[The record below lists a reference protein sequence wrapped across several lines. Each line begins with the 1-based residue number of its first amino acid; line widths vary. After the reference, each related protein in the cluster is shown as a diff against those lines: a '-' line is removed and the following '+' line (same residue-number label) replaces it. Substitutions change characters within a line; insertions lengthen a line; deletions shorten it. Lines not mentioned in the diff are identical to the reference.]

1 MLRRLVMAIEDPK
14 ELLLHVLHAQDASRD
29 RSMQTEVGP
38 SELGGCKRKVW
49 YRLNAQPHTN
59 ENQSKLAAIMGT
71 AIHAA
76 IEEAIGAI
84 DPDGKEYLV
93 ETEVAYGD
101 MKAHVDL
108 FVPSTG
114 AVIDW
119 KTSKV
124 KNLSYFPSKQ
134 QRWQVQVYG
143 YLLAKNGYDVKTVN
157 LVAIARD
164 GAEKDVKV
172 HSEPYDESVA
182 QEALN
187 WLAAVKASTTLPE
200 PEKDASFCKDYCQ
213 YYDATEQM
221 GCGGLK
227 KERIV
232 LSEVVIEDEEVDK
245 HALHYLQ
252 LDSKIKELEKER
264 DSYKA
269 SLEGATGTTASGI
282 EISWTTVKGRE
293 TVDAKE
299 VEKLLG
305 FVPKIIGNESVRL
318 NIKPSGGK

>member
-1 MLRRLVMAIEDPK
+1 MAIEDPK

-38 SELGGCKRKVW
+38 SEIGGCRRKVW

-59 ENQSKLAAIMGT
+59 DNQSKLAAIMGT

-76 IEEAIGAI
+76 IEDAFGAI
-84 DPDGKEYLV
+84 DPEGKEYLV
-93 ETEVAYGD
+93 ETEVAFGD

-124 KNLSYFPSKQ
+124 KNMSYFPSNQ
-134 QRWQVQVYG
+134 QRWQVQIYG
-143 YLLAKNGYDVKTVN
+143 YLLSKNGYEVKTVN

-164 GAEKDVKV
+164 GNEKDVKV
-172 HSEPYDESVA
+172 HSEPYDEVMA
-182 QEALN
+182 
-187 WLAAVKASTTLPE
+187 LAALAWLENVKASKELPA

-232 LSEVVIEDEEVDK
+232 LSEVVIEDAEIDK

-282 EISWTTVKGRE
+282 EISWITVKGRE

-305 FVPKIIGNESVRL
+305 FVPKVVGNESVRL
-318 NIKPSGGK
+318 NIKSNGGK

>member
-1 MLRRLVMAIEDPK
+1 MAIEDPK

-29 RSMQTEVGP
+29 RSLQTEVGP
-38 SELGGCKRKVW
+38 SEIGGCKRKVW

-59 ENQSKLAAIMGT
+59 DNQSKLAAIMGT

-76 IEEAIGAI
+76 IEEAIGAL
-84 DPDGKEYLV
+84 DPEGKEYLV

-119 KTSKV
+119 KTSKI
-124 KNLSYFPSKQ
+124 KNLGYFPSNQ
-134 QRWQVQVYG
+134 QRWQVQLYG
-143 YLLAKNGYDVKTVN
+143 YLLSKNGYEVKTVN

-164 GAEKDVKV
+164 GAEKDIKV
-172 HSEPYDESVA
+172 HTEPYDETMA
-182 QEALN
+182 
-187 WLAAVKASTTLPE
+187 LAALSWLSNVKASTTLPE

-232 LSEVVIEDEEVDK
+232 LSEVVIEDEEIDK

-264 DSYKA
+264 ETLKA
-269 SLEGATGTTASGI
+269 SLEGATGTTRSGV

-293 TVDAKE
+293 TVDSKE

-305 FVPKIIGNESVRL
+305 FVPKVIGNESTRL
-318 NIKPSGGK
+318 NIKPIGGK

>member
-1 MLRRLVMAIEDPK
+1 MAIEDPK
-14 ELLLHVLHAQDASRD
+14 ELLLHVLHSKDASRD
-29 RSMQTEVGP
+29 RSTQTEVGP
-38 SELGGCKRKVW
+38 SEIGGCRRKVW
-49 YRLNAQPHTN
+49 YRLHAQPHTN

-76 IEEAIGAI
+76 IEDAIGTI
-84 DPDGKEYLV
+84 DPEAKEYLV

-124 KNLSYFPSKQ
+124 KNMSYFPSTQ
-134 QRWQVQVYG
+134 QRWQVQLYG
-143 YLLAKNGYDVKTVN
+143 YLLSKNGYKVNTVN

-164 GAEKDVKV
+164 GDEKDVKV
-172 HSEPYDESVA
+172 HTEPYDEVVA
-182 QEALN
+182 LTALA
-187 WLAAVKASTTLPE
+187 WLDAVKKSEVLPD
-200 PEKDASFCKDYCQ
+200 PEKDASFCKSYCQ
-213 YYDATEQM
+213 YYDASGEL
-221 GCGGLK
+221 GCPGLT

-232 LSEVVIEDEEVDK
+232 LSEVVIEDEEIDK

-252 LDSKIKELEKER
+252 LDTKIKELEKQK
-264 DSYKA
+264 DSLKA
-269 SLEGATGTTASGI
+269 SLEGAAGVTASGV

>member
-1 MLRRLVMAIEDPK
+1 MAIEDPK
-14 ELLLHVLHAQDASRD
+14 ELLLHVLHTKDASRS
-29 RSMQTEVGP
+29 RSTQTQVGP
-38 SELGGCKRKVW
+38 SEIGGCRRKVW
-49 YRLNAQPHTN
+49 YRLNAQPETN
-59 ENQSKLAAIMGT
+59 DNQSKLAAIMGT

-76 IEEAIGAI
+76 IEDAIGHI
-84 DPDGKEYLV
+84 DPEGKEYLV

-124 KNLSYFPSKQ
+124 KNLSYFPSTQ

-143 YLLAKNGYDVKTVN
+143 YLLSKNGHEVKTVN

-172 HSEPYDESVA
+172 HTEPYDEA
-182 QEALN
+182 IALQAFE
-187 WLAAVKASTTLPE
+187 WLNQVKTSTVLPE
-200 PEKDASFCKDYCQ
+200 PEKDQSFCKDYCQ
-213 YYDATEQM
+213 YYDATETM

-227 KERIV
+227 KERII
-232 LSEVVIEDEEVDK
+232 LSEVVIEDDEVDK

-269 SLEGATGTTASGI
+269 SLEGTTGTTKSGI
-282 EISWTTVKGRE
+282 QISWSTVKGRE
-293 TVDAKE
+293 TVDSTT

-305 FVPKIIGNESVRL
+305 YVPKVIGNETVRL
-318 NIKPSGGK
+318 NIKSNGGK

>member
-1 MLRRLVMAIEDPK
+1 MAIEDPK
-14 ELLLHVLHAQDASRD
+14 ELLLHVLHNKDASRD
-29 RSMQTEVGP
+29 RSKQTQVGP
-38 SELGGCKRKVW
+38 SEIGSCRRKVW
-49 YRLNAQPHTN
+49 YRLNAQPETN

-76 IEEAIGAI
+76 IEDAIGHI
-84 DPDGKEYLV
+84 DPEGKEYLV
-93 ETEVAYGD
+93 ETEVAFGD

-143 YLLAKNGYDVKTVN
+143 YLLSKNGHEVKTVN

-164 GAEKDVKV
+164 GSEKDVKV
-172 HSEPYDESVA
+172 HTEPYDEAIALEAFAWLNEVKSSV
-182 QEALN
+182 
-187 WLAAVKASTTLPE
+187 TLPE
-200 PEKDASFCKDYCQ
+200 PEKDQSFCKDYCQ

-232 LSEVVIEDEEVDK
+232 LSEVFIEDDDIDK
-245 HALHYLQ
+245 NALHYLQ

-264 DSYKA
+264 DSFKA
-269 SLEGATGTTASGI
+269 SLEGSTGVTKSGI

-293 TVDAKE
+293 TIDSKE

-305 FVPKIIGNESVRL
+305 FVPKVVGNESVRL
-318 NIKPSGGK
+318 NIKTNGGK

>member
-1 MLRRLVMAIEDPK
+1 MAIEDPK
-14 ELLLHVLHAQDASRD
+14 ELLLHVLHSQDASRD
-29 RSMQTEVGP
+29 RSQQTEVGP
-38 SELGGCKRKVW
+38 SEIGGCKRKVW

-84 DPDGKEYLV
+84 DPEGKEYLV

-108 FVPSTG
+108 FIPSSG
-114 AVIDW
+114 AVVDW
-119 KTSKV
+119 KTSKI
-124 KNLSYFPSKQ
+124 KNLGYFPSSQ
-134 QRWQVQVYG
+134 QRWQVQLYG
-143 YLLAKNGYDVKTVN
+143 YLLSKNGYEVKTVN

-164 GAEKDVKV
+164 GSEKDIKV
-172 HSEPYDESVA
+172 HTEPYDEVM
-182 QEALN
+182 ALTALS
-187 WLAAVKASTTLPE
+187 WLANVKASTVLPE
-200 PEKDASFCKDYCQ
+200 PEKDQSFCKDYCQ
-213 YYDATEQM
+213 YYDVTEQM

-232 LSEVVIEDEEVDK
+232 LSEVVIEDAEVDK

-264 DSYKA
+264 ETLKE
-269 SLEGATGTTASGI
+269 SLIGSTGTTASGI

-293 TVDAKE
+293 SVDAKE

-305 FVPKIIGNESVRL
+305 FVPKVVGNESTRL
-318 NIKPSGGK
+318 NIKSIGGK

>member
-1 MLRRLVMAIEDPK
+1 
-14 ELLLHVLHAQDASRD
+14 
-29 RSMQTEVGP
+29 MQTEVGP
-38 SELGGCKRKVW
+38 SEIGGCKRKVW

-76 IEEAIGAI
+76 IEEAIGAL
-84 DPDGKEYLV
+84 DPDAKEYLV

-119 KTSKV
+119 KTSKI
-124 KNLSYFPSKQ
+124 KNLGYFPSTQ
-134 QRWQVQVYG
+134 QRWQVQLYG
-143 YLLAKNGYDVKTVN
+143 YLLSKNGYEVKTVN

-164 GAEKDVKV
+164 GSEKDIKV
-172 HSEPYDESVA
+172 HTEPYDESMA
-182 QEALN
+182 LTALN
-187 WLAAVKASTTLPE
+187 WLASVKASTVLPE
-200 PEKDASFCKDYCQ
+200 PEKDQSFCKDYCQ
-213 YYDATEQM
+213 YYDATEEM

-232 LSEVVIEDEEVDK
+232 LSEVVIEDAEVDK
-245 HALHYLQ
+245 HALHYIQ
-252 LDSKIKELEKER
+252 LDVKIKELEKER
-264 DSYKA
+264 ETLKE
-269 SLEGATGTTASGI
+269 SLVGSTGTTASGI

-293 TVDAKE
+293 TVDSKE

-305 FVPKIIGNESVRL
+305 FVPKVVGNESVRL
-318 NIKPSGGK
+318 NIKSNGGK

>member
-1 MLRRLVMAIEDPK
+1 MAIEDPK
-14 ELLLHVLHAQDASRD
+14 ELLLHVLHSQDASRD
-29 RSMQTEVGP
+29 RSQQTEVGP
-38 SELGGCKRKVW
+38 SEIGGCKRKVW

-84 DPDGKEYLV
+84 DPEGKEYLV

-108 FVPSTG
+108 FIPSSG
-114 AVIDW
+114 AVVDW
-119 KTSKV
+119 KTSKI
-124 KNLSYFPSKQ
+124 KNLGYFPSNQ
-134 QRWQVQVYG
+134 QRWQVQLYG
-143 YLLAKNGYDVKTVN
+143 YLLSKNGYEVKTVN

-164 GAEKDVKV
+164 GSEKDIKV
-172 HSEPYDESVA
+172 HTEPYDEVM
-182 QEALN
+182 ALSALS
-187 WLAAVKASTTLPE
+187 WLANVKASTVLPE
-200 PEKDASFCKDYCQ
+200 PEKDQSFCKDYCQ

-232 LSEVVIEDEEVDK
+232 LSEVVIEDAEVDK

-264 DSYKA
+264 ETLKE
-269 SLEGATGTTASGI
+269 SLIGSTGTTASGI

-293 TVDAKE
+293 SVDAKE

-305 FVPKIIGNESVRL
+305 FVPKVVGNESTRL
-318 NIKPSGGK
+318 NIKSIGGK

>member
-1 MLRRLVMAIEDPK
+1 MAIEDPK
-14 ELLLHVLHAQDASRD
+14 ELLLHVLHAQDAARD

-38 SELGGCKRKVW
+38 SEIGGCKRKVW

-59 ENQSKLAAIMGT
+59 DNQSKLAAIMGT

-76 IEEAIGAI
+76 IEDAIGAL
-84 DPDGKEYLV
+84 DPEGKEYLV
-93 ETEVAYGD
+93 ETEVSYGD

-119 KTSKV
+119 KTSKI
-124 KNLSYFPSKQ
+124 KNLGYFPSNQ
-134 QRWQVQVYG
+134 QRWQVQLYG
-143 YLLAKNGYDVKTVN
+143 YLLSKNGYEVKTVN

-164 GAEKDVKV
+164 GSEKDIKV
-172 HSEPYDESVA
+172 HTEPYDETMA
-182 QEALN
+182 QAALL
-187 WLAAVKASTTLPE
+187 WLANVKASTTLPE

-264 DSYKA
+264 ETLKA
-269 SLEGATGTTASGI
+269 SLEGATGTTRSGI

-293 TVDAKE
+293 TVDSKE

-305 FVPKIIGNESVRL
+305 FVPKIIGNESTRL
-318 NIKPSGGK
+318 NIKTIGGK

>member
-1 MLRRLVMAIEDPK
+1 
-14 ELLLHVLHAQDASRD
+14 
-29 RSMQTEVGP
+29 MQTEVGP
-38 SELGGCKRKVW
+38 SEIGSCKRKVW

-59 ENQSKLAAIMGT
+59 DNQSKLAAIMGT

-84 DPDGKEYLV
+84 DPESKEYLV

-119 KTSKV
+119 KTSKI
-124 KNLSYFPSKQ
+124 KNMSYFPSKQ

-143 YLLAKNGYDVKTVN
+143 YLLSKNGYEVKTVN
-157 LVAIARD
+157 LVVIARD
-164 GAEKDVKV
+164 GNEKDVKV
-172 HSEPYDESVA
+172 HSEAYDEAIALEAFAWLESV
-182 QEALN
+182 
-187 WLAAVKASTTLPE
+187 KSSTVLPE
-200 PEKDASFCKDYCQ
+200 PEKDQSFCKDYCQ
-213 YYDATEQM
+213 YYDATEEM

-269 SLEGATGTTASGI
+269 SLEGAIGTTKSGI
-282 EISWTTVKGRE
+282 EISWITVKGRE

-305 FVPKIIGNESVRL
+305 FVPKVVGNESVRL
-318 NIKPSGGK
+318 TIKTSGGK

>member
-1 MLRRLVMAIEDPK
+1 VAIEDPK
-14 ELLLHVLHAQDASRD
+14 ELLLHVLHNKDASRD
-29 RSMQTEVGP
+29 RSLQTEVGP
-38 SELGGCKRKVW
+38 SEIGGCKRKVW

-84 DPDGKEYLV
+84 DPEGKEYLV
-93 ETEVAYGD
+93 ETEVAFGD

-119 KTSKV
+119 KTSKI
-124 KNLSYFPSKQ
+124 KNLGYFPSNQ
-134 QRWQVQVYG
+134 QRWQVQLYG
-143 YLLAKNGYDVKTVN
+143 YLLSKNGYQVNTVN

-164 GAEKDVKV
+164 GAEKDIKV
-172 HSEPYDESVA
+172 HTEPYDETMA
-182 QEALN
+182 
-187 WLAAVKASTTLPE
+187 LAALSWLSNVKASTTLPE
-200 PEKDASFCKDYCQ
+200 PEKDQSFCKDYCQ
-213 YYDATEQM
+213 YYDATEEM

-264 DSYKA
+264 DSLKE
-269 SLEGATGTTASGI
+269 SLQGSTGITASGV

-305 FVPKIIGNESVRL
+305 FVPKIVGNESVRL
-318 NIKPSGGK
+318 NIKTSGGK

>member
-1 MLRRLVMAIEDPK
+1 MAIEDPK

-29 RSMQTEVGP
+29 RSLQTEVGP
-38 SELGGCKRKVW
+38 SEIGGCRRKVW

-76 IEEAIGAI
+76 IEEAIGAL
-84 DPDGKEYLV
+84 DPEGKEYLV
-93 ETEVAYGD
+93 ETEVAFGD

-119 KTSKV
+119 KTSKI
-124 KNLSYFPSKQ
+124 KNLSYFPSNQ

-143 YLLAKNGYDVKTVN
+143 YLLTKNGYQVNTVN

-164 GAEKDVKV
+164 GAEKDIKV
-172 HSEPYDESVA
+172 HTEPYDETM
-182 QEALN
+182 ALAALS
-187 WLAAVKASTTLPE
+187 WLANVKASTTLPE
-200 PEKDASFCKDYCQ
+200 PEKDQSFCKDYCQ
-213 YYDATEQM
+213 YYDATEEM

-264 DSYKA
+264 E
-269 SLEGATGTTASGI
+269 SLKESLQGSTGVTASGV

-305 FVPKIIGNESVRL
+305 FVPKVVGNESVRL
-318 NIKPSGGK
+318 NIKTSGGK

>member
-1 MLRRLVMAIEDPK
+1 MAIEDPK
-14 ELLLHVLHAQDASRD
+14 ELLLHVLHAKDASRD
-29 RSMQTEVGP
+29 RSLQTEVGP
-38 SELGGCKRKVW
+38 SEIGGCRRKVW

-76 IEEAIGAI
+76 IEEAIGTL
-84 DPDGKEYLV
+84 DPEGKEYLV
-93 ETEVAYGD
+93 ETEVAFGD

-119 KTSKV
+119 KTSKI
-124 KNLSYFPSKQ
+124 KNLSYFPSNQ

-143 YLLAKNGYDVKTVN
+143 YLLTKNGYQVNTVN

-164 GAEKDVKV
+164 GAEKDIKV
-172 HSEPYDESVA
+172 HTEPYDETM
-182 QEALN
+182 ALAALS
-187 WLAAVKASTTLPE
+187 WLANVKASTTLPE
-200 PEKDASFCKDYCQ
+200 PEKDQSFCKDYCQ
-213 YYDATEQM
+213 YYDATEEM

-264 DSYKA
+264 E
-269 SLEGATGTTASGI
+269 SLKESLQGSTGVTASGV

-305 FVPKIIGNESVRL
+305 FVPKVVGNESVRL
-318 NIKPSGGK
+318 NIKTSGGK

>member
-1 MLRRLVMAIEDPK
+1 MAIEDPK

-29 RSMQTEVGP
+29 RSLQTEVGP
-38 SELGGCKRKVW
+38 SEIGGCRRKVW

-59 ENQSKLAAIMGT
+59 DNQSKLAAIMGT

-76 IEEAIGAI
+76 IEDAIGAI
-84 DPDGKEYLV
+84 DPEGKEYLV
-93 ETEVAYGD
+93 ETEVAFGD

-124 KNLSYFPSKQ
+124 KNMSYFPSNQ
-134 QRWQVQVYG
+134 QRWQVQIYG
-143 YLLAKNGYDVKTVN
+143 YLLSKNGYEVKTVN

-164 GAEKDVKV
+164 GNEKDVKV
-172 HSEPYDESVA
+172 HTEPYDEVMA
-182 QEALN
+182 
-187 WLAAVKASTTLPE
+187 LAALAWLENVKASKELPA

-232 LSEVVIEDEEVDK
+232 LSEVVIEDAEIDK

-293 TVDAKE
+293 SVDAKE

-305 FVPKIIGNESVRL
+305 FVPKIVGNESVRL

>member
-1 MLRRLVMAIEDPK
+1 VAIEDPK
-14 ELLLHVLHAQDASRD
+14 ELLLHVLHAKDASRD
-29 RSMQTEVGP
+29 RSLQTEVGP
-38 SELGGCKRKVW
+38 SEIGGCKRKVW

-76 IEEAIGAI
+76 IEEAIGAL
-84 DPDGKEYLV
+84 DPDAKEYLV

-119 KTSKV
+119 KTSKI
-124 KNLSYFPSKQ
+124 KNMSYFPSTQ

-143 YLLAKNGYDVKTVN
+143 YLLSKNGYEVKTVN

-164 GAEKDVKV
+164 GSEKDIKV
-172 HSEPYDESVA
+172 HTEPYDESMA
-182 QEALN
+182 LTALN
-187 WLAAVKASTTLPE
+187 WLASVKASTVLPE
-200 PEKDASFCKDYCQ
+200 PEKDQSFCKDYCQ
-213 YYDATEQM
+213 YYDVTEEM

-264 DSYKA
+264 E
-269 SLEGATGTTASGI
+269 SLKESLVGSTGTTASGI

-293 TVDAKE
+293 SIDSKE

-305 FVPKIIGNESVRL
+305 FVPKVVGAESTRL
-318 NIKPSGGK
+318 NIKSNGGK

>member
-1 MLRRLVMAIEDPK
+1 MAIEDPK
-14 ELLLHVLHAQDASRD
+14 ELLLHVLHAKDASRD
-29 RSMQTEVGP
+29 RSLQTEVGP
-38 SELGGCKRKVW
+38 SEIGGCKRKVW

-76 IEEAIGAI
+76 IEEAIGTL
-84 DPDGKEYLV
+84 DPEGKEYLV
-93 ETEVAYGD
+93 ETEVAFGD

-119 KTSKV
+119 KTSKI
-124 KNLSYFPSKQ
+124 KNLSYFPSNQ

-143 YLLAKNGYDVKTVN
+143 YLLSKNGYEVKTVN

-164 GAEKDVKV
+164 GAEKDIKV
-172 HSEPYDESVA
+172 HTEPYDETM
-182 QEALN
+182 ALAALS
-187 WLAAVKASTTLPE
+187 WLANVKASTTLPE
-200 PEKDASFCKDYCQ
+200 PEKDQSFCKDYCQ
-213 YYDATEQM
+213 YYDATEEM

-232 LSEVVIEDEEVDK
+232 LSEVVIEDAEVDK

-264 DSYKA
+264 E
-269 SLEGATGTTASGI
+269 SLKESLQGSTGVTASGV

-305 FVPKIIGNESVRL
+305 FVPKVFGNESVRL
-318 NIKPSGGK
+318 NIKTSGGK

>member
-1 MLRRLVMAIEDPK
+1 MAIEDPK
-14 ELLLHVLHAQDASRD
+14 ELLLHVLHNKDASRD

-38 SELGGCKRKVW
+38 SEIGGCRRKVW

-76 IEEAIGAI
+76 IEDAIAHI
-84 DPDGKEYLV
+84 DPEGKEYLV

-108 FVPSTG
+108 FIPSTG

-124 KNLSYFPSKQ
+124 KNMSYFPSNQ
-134 QRWQVQVYG
+134 QRWQVQIYG
-143 YLLAKNGYDVKTVN
+143 YLLSKNGYEVKTVN

-164 GAEKDVKV
+164 GNEKDVKV
-172 HSEPYDESVA
+172 HTEPYDEVIA
-182 QEALN
+182 
-187 WLAAVKASTTLPE
+187 LAALAWLENVKASKELPA

-252 LDSKIKELEKER
+252 LDAKIKELEKER
-264 DSYKA
+264 DSFKA
-269 SLEGATGTTASGI
+269 ALEGATGVTKSGV
-282 EISWTTVKGRE
+282 EISWITVKGRE
-293 TVDAKE
+293 TVDSKE

-305 FVPKIIGNESVRL
+305 FVPKVVGNESVRL
-318 NIKPSGGK
+318 NIKPIGGK

>member
-1 MLRRLVMAIEDPK
+1 MAIEDPK

-29 RSMQTEVGP
+29 RSQQIEVGP
-38 SELGGCKRKVW
+38 SEIGGCRRKVW

-71 AIHAA
+71 AIHTA
-76 IEEAIGAI
+76 IEEAIGAL
-84 DPDGKEYLV
+84 DPEGKEYLV
-93 ETEVAYGD
+93 ETEVSFGD

-108 FVPSTG
+108 YVPSTG

-124 KNLSYFPSKQ
+124 KNLGYFPSNQ
-134 QRWQVQVYG
+134 QRWQVQLYG
-143 YLLAKNGYDVKTVN
+143 YLLSKKGYNVKTVN

-164 GAEKDVKV
+164 GNEKDIKV
-172 HSEPYDESVA
+172 HTEPYDETMA
-182 QEALN
+182 MAALS
-187 WLAAVKASTTLPE
+187 WLANVKASETLPE
-200 PEKDASFCKDYCQ
+200 PEKDESFCKDYCQ
-213 YYDATEQM
+213 YYDASGEM
-221 GCGGLK
+221 GCTGLK

-252 LDSKIKELEKER
+252 LDGKIKELEKEK
-264 DSYKA
+264 DSLKA
-269 SLEGATGTTASGI
+269 SLEGSTGITRSGV

-305 FVPKIIGNESVRL
+305 FVPKSVGNESVRI
-318 NIKPSGGK
+318 NIRHSGGK

>member
-1 MLRRLVMAIEDPK
+1 MVFEDPK
-14 ELLLHVLHAQDASRD
+14 ELLLHVLHSQDASRD
-29 RSMQTEVGP
+29 RSTQTEVGP
-38 SELGGCKRKVW
+38 SEIGGCRRKVW

-71 AIHAA
+71 AIHAT
-76 IEEAIGAI
+76 IEEAITKL
-84 DPDGKEYLV
+84 DPEAKDYLV
-93 ETEVAYGD
+93 ETEVSYDG

-119 KTSKV
+119 KTSKI
-124 KNLSYFPSKQ
+124 KNLGYFPSNQ
-134 QRWQVQVYG
+134 QRWQVQLYG
-143 YLLAKNGYDVKTVN
+143 YLLSKNGYQVNTVN

-164 GAEKDVKV
+164 GEEKDVKV
-172 HSEPYDESVA
+172 HSEPYDETMA
-182 QEALN
+182 HAALL
-187 WLAAVKASTTLPE
+187 WLENVKNSKELP
-200 PEKDASFCKDYCQ
+200 PAEKDASFCKSYCQ
-213 YYDATEQM
+213 YYDASGEL
-221 GCGGLK
+221 GCTGLI

-232 LSEVVIEDEEVDK
+232 LSEVVIEDAEVDK

-252 LDSKIKELEKER
+252 LDTRIKELEKEK
-264 DSYKA
+264 DSLKA
-269 SLEGATGTTASGI
+269 SLEGTIGVTTSGV

-305 FVPKIIGNESVRL
+305 FVPKIVGNESVRI
-318 NIKPSGGK
+318 NIKQSGGK

>member
-1 MLRRLVMAIEDPK
+1 MAIEDPK

-29 RSMQTEVGP
+29 RSLQTEVGP
-38 SELGGCKRKVW
+38 SEIGGCRRKVW

-59 ENQSKLAAIMGT
+59 DNQSKLAAIMGT

-76 IEEAIGAI
+76 IEDAIGAI
-84 DPDGKEYLV
+84 DPEGKEYLV
-93 ETEVAYGD
+93 ETEVAFGD

-124 KNLSYFPSKQ
+124 KNMSYFPSNQ
-134 QRWQVQVYG
+134 QRWQVQIYG
-143 YLLAKNGYDVKTVN
+143 YLLSKNGYEVKTVN

-164 GAEKDVKV
+164 GNEKDVKV
-172 HSEPYDESVA
+172 HTEPYDEVMA
-182 QEALN
+182 
-187 WLAAVKASTTLPE
+187 LAALAWLENVKASKELPA

-232 LSEVVIEDEEVDK
+232 LSEVVIEDAEIDK

-293 TVDAKE
+293 SVDAKE

-305 FVPKIIGNESVRL
+305 FVPKVVGNESVRL
-318 NIKPSGGK
+318 NIKPIGGK

>member
-1 MLRRLVMAIEDPK
+1 MAIEDPK
-14 ELLLHVLHAQDASRD
+14 ELLLHVLHSKDASRD
-29 RSMQTEVGP
+29 RSTQTEVGP
-38 SELGGCKRKVW
+38 SEIGGCRRKVW

-76 IEEAIGAI
+76 IEDAICAI
-84 DPDGKEYLV
+84 DPEGKEYLV
-93 ETEVAYGD
+93 ETEVAFGD

-124 KNLSYFPSKQ
+124 KNMSYFPSNQ
-134 QRWQVQVYG
+134 QRWQVQIYG
-143 YLLAKNGYDVKTVN
+143 YLLSKNGYEVKTVN

-164 GAEKDVKV
+164 GNEKDVKV
-172 HSEPYDESVA
+172 HTEPYDEVMA
-182 QEALN
+182 
-187 WLAAVKASTTLPE
+187 LAALSWLENVKASTVLPA
-200 PEKDASFCKDYCQ
+200 PEKEASFCKDYCQ

-252 LDSKIKELEKER
+252 LDRKIKELEKER
-264 DSYKA
+264 DSFKA
-269 SLEGATGTTASGI
+269 SLEGSTGVTKSGV
-282 EISWTTVKGRE
+282 EISWITVKGRE

-305 FVPKIIGNESVRL
+305 FVPKVVGNESVRL
-318 NIKPSGGK
+318 NIKTIGGK

>member
-1 MLRRLVMAIEDPK
+1 MAIEDPK
-14 ELLLHVLHAQDASRD
+14 ELLLHVLHSKDASRD

-38 SELGGCKRKVW
+38 SEIGGCKRKVW

-84 DPDGKEYLV
+84 DPEGKEYLV

-108 FVPSTG
+108 FVPSSG

-119 KTSKV
+119 KTSKI
-124 KNLSYFPSKQ
+124 KNLGYFPSTQ
-134 QRWQVQVYG
+134 QRWQVQLYG
-143 YLLAKNGYDVKTVN
+143 YLLSKNGYEVKTVN

-164 GAEKDVKV
+164 GSEKDIKV
-172 HSEPYDESVA
+172 HTEPYDESMA
-182 QEALN
+182 LTALN
-187 WLAAVKASTTLPE
+187 WLASVKASTVLPE
-200 PEKDASFCKDYCQ
+200 PEKDQSFCKDYCQ
-213 YYDATEQM
+213 YYDETEQM

-232 LSEVVIEDEEVDK
+232 LSEVVIEDAEVDK

-264 DSYKA
+264 ETLKE
-269 SLEGATGTTASGI
+269 SLIGSTGTTASGI

-293 TVDAKE
+293 SVDAKE

-305 FVPKIIGNESVRL
+305 FVPKVVGNESTRL
-318 NIKPSGGK
+318 NIKSIGGK